1 MFTIEISPSSFQD
14 TQFTCIGCE
23 LAIKNEGRILELHVQ
38 LVIPMNGESCSKDAS
53 IFLLDVEFPSSSLRP
68 HRPRCRRGR
77 TPLLVGWRLAGM
89 EQDAGEVEPGLELE
103 GGQEVAVLVHVL
115 GAAGRAYCSSRG
127 SRTVLSLFLHH
138 SVPRSLICKHPIG
151 RPWCECE
158 DISWCTGT

>member
-68 HRPRCRRGR
+68 HRPRYRRGR

-115 GAAGRAYCSSRG
+115 GAGPCLLLQSWLQNRVVP
-127 SRTVLSLFLHH
+127 VLARQCPQVLDLQASD
-138 SVPRSLICKHPIG
+138 G
-151 RPWCECE
+151 
-158 DISWCTGT
+158 